1 MEKFHLVIYLTSP
14 GPVGNRIEGHLLANQ
29 TVSLKWGILGNQP
42 YDRVASVGTIEFG
55 LDNSTH
61 NPAGLEGYWSP
72 NHANCR
78 GDFKLNRTIYV
89 YLYNNNTGG
98 TKAWRFWISKIEPT
112 PGKYGAHVTTVT
124 AQDTISRFLDAEL
137 KSTGVQANK
146 RTDELLALVRT
157 DIGTAYVP
165 SGLADTTPDTFA
177 YAFDDLGEKT
187 SALSA
192 IQRAV
197 QSDGSLFHVPTNI
210 GTPGGTRLQSRN
222 ARAAD
227 TTVVASFDDTMT
239 DVSIQH
245 GEEQIYNDI
254 TVSIANRKVD
264 DTEVILYASNAEL
277 QIPPMQSI
285 KVTAR
290 FVDPNQQAERVSLY
304 PGSGV
309 TPVADTDYRMSS
321 VSGGSGNDMNDFLN
335 ASVNWYAN
343 TADVTLTNSDP
354 YRMGYVNLF
363 SLRGKGMYLYSKQ
376 DANVQDATSIST
388 YGRRTLKYTLP
399 YQSNLNVAYDFANT
413 LLSRYK
419 NPQTFITGVEFVAN
433 QSDTLAQY
441 VINLDVSSRVYV
453 KETVTGVAGYFFV
466 NNMEI
471 TIERDAILRV
481 RLGLVPANTTNIWLL
496 GDATLSILGSTT
508 ILNMYI

>member
-1 MEKFHLVIYLTSP
+1 MSDFDITIYLTSP
-14 GPVGNRIEGHLLANQ
+14 GPVGNRIEGHLRANQ
-29 TVSLKWGILGNQP
+29 TLTLKWGILGNQP
-42 YDRVASVGTIEFG
+42 YDRVASVGTLEFG

-78 GDFKLNRTIYV
+78 ADFKLNSTIFV
-89 YLYNNNTGG
+89 YLNRSGYVA
-98 TKAWRFWISKIEPT
+98 TKKWRFWISKIEPT
-112 PGKYGAHVTTVT
+112 PGKYGPHVTTVT

-157 DIGTAYVP
+157 DIGTTYVP
-165 SGLADTTPDTFA
+165 TPLADTTPDTFA
-177 YAFDDLGEKT
+177 YAFDDLGEKA

-210 GTPGGTRLQSRN
+210 GTPGGPRLQSRN

-245 GEEQIYNDI
+245 GEEQIYNDV
-254 TVSIANRKVD
+254 TVSIANRKID
-264 DTEVILYASNAEL
+264 ATEVILYASNAEL

-285 KVTAR
+285 KITAR

-321 VSGGSGNDMNDFLN
+321 ASGGSGNDMNALLSV
-335 ASVNWYAN
+335 SVNWYAN
-343 TADVTLTNSDP
+343 TAEVTLSNTDP

-363 SLRGKGMYLYSKQ
+363 NLRGKGMYLYSKQ

-399 YQSNLNVAYDFANT
+399 YQSNINVAYEFANT

-433 QSDTLAQY
+433 RNDTFAQY
-441 VINLDVSSRVYV
+441 AMDLDVSSRVYV
-453 KETVTGVAGYFFV
+453 KETVTGVAGYFYV
-466 NNMEI
+466 NNLEY
-471 TIERDAILRV
+471 TLERGKILRV

-508 ILNMYI
+508 IPNMYI